1 MPQQTINLP
10 RDTTM
15 QSIVSQLQA
24 IASALNLDWSTIANK
39 PSNISFHGTA
49 ATPGASVSPVGN
61 NTPIKPC
68 QDANGDRFSPEVFEE
83 SMYNNDGTPM
93 HPAPGKMIAKEY
105 DPAETYPTFSPYCIN
120 DNKFYKFSGSSTTTG
135 SFDPSEWTEIDA
147 ADEFTAL
154 NSTLTQFNTPITID
168 NILDTTTSDATNV
181 VAKIYKTA
189 GSPICRCYLT
199 FKLTTDSPSTGSN
212 IGILKERYIYSG
224 IRVIVPCVDDTSP
237 NLTCALFCN
246 NTGSRMYKVYSGK
259 ANHLYYV
266 NFMCIL
272 ENNVN
277 V

>member
-15 QSIVSQLQA
+15 QSIVTQLQA

-105 DPAETYPTFSPYCIN
+105 DSTETYPTYSPYCIY

-147 ADEFTAL
+147 AEEFTTL
-154 NSTLTQFNTPITID
+154 NSTLATKSRVQAKLATFTIASIQSLRVADADGTIPSAYSFTPDYYIVESIGSNYIAPLMVRNWSDSTHVSVRFFNYDNTGYTNANITIR
-168 NILDTTTSDATNV
+168 IIAV
-181 VAKIYKTA
+181 
-189 GSPICRCYLT
+189 
-199 FKLTTDSPSTGSN
+199 
-212 IGILKERYIYSG
+212 KE
-224 IRVIVPCVDDTSP
+224 
-237 NLTCALFCN
+237 
-246 NTGSRMYKVYSGK
+246 
-259 ANHLYYV
+259 
-266 NFMCIL
+266 
-272 ENNVN
+272 
-277 V
+277 

>member
-15 QSIVSQLQA
+15 QSIVTQLQA

-105 DPAETYPTFSPYCIN
+105 DSTETYPTYSPYCIY

-147 ADEFTAL
+147 AEEFTTL
-154 NSTLTQFNTPITID
+154 NSTLTQT
-168 NILDTTTSDATNV
+168 LKTTGLSYTNCTYVHGGYVEIGNLV
-181 VAKIYKTA
+181 VV
-189 GSPICRCYLT
+189 
-199 FKLTTDSPSTGSN
+199 N
-212 IGILKERYIYSG
+212 
-224 IRVIVPCVDDTSP
+224 IRVKANDTASASIAGFPAYTSSQGTRVPVTIY
-237 NLTCALFCN
+237 CASNETFSKISYLFTNGDIILGNVSLN
-246 NTGSRMYKVYSGK
+246 NTYAISAVYIKG
-259 ANHLYYV
+259 
-266 NFMCIL
+266 
-272 ENNVN
+272 
-277 V
+277 

>member
-15 QSIVSQLQA
+15 QSIVTQLQA

-105 DPAETYPTFSPYCIN
+105 DSTETYPTYSPYCIN

-147 ADEFTAL
+147 AEEFTTL
-154 NSTLTQFNTPITID
+154 NSTLTRFSTVNNLTSEHSSVTISGGYISIGKLVIISAKLVASASIAVSTKIFSGAP
-168 NILDTTTSDATNV
+168 NPLNSEGISYQLSALNFTGSVRQSGTNV
-181 VAKIYKTA
+181 YLNQAINADTYWVS
-189 GSPICRCYLT
+189 GCY
-199 FKLTTDSPSTGSN
+199 
-212 IGILKERYIYSG
+212 I
-224 IRVIVPCVDDTSP
+224 
-237 NLTCALFCN
+237 
-246 NTGSRMYKVYSGK
+246 
-259 ANHLYYV
+259 AN
-266 NFMCIL
+266 
-272 ENNVN
+272 
-277 V
+277 